1 VTREAIPPVDY
12 YRTIVK
18 YKFQLAPPGAG
29 IQAPKFAEAWALRVV
44 PVTTRY
50 PAFEDLVEQGFPIV
64 IVDKWVRPKVLVASN
79 EELTVVILPYRAVS
93 IGGVSICGIC
103 LIIC

>member
-1 VTREAIPPVDY
+1 VNRNAGWVTRETIPAADY

-18 YKFQLAPPGAG
+18 YKFMLAPPGAG
-29 IQAPKFAEAWALRVV
+29 VQAPKFAEAWALRVV

-64 IVDKWVRPKVLVASN
+64 LVDEWVRPQVLLASN
-79 EELTVVILPYRAVS
+79 DEVSVVI
-93 IGGVSICGIC
+93 
-103 LIIC
+103 